1 MKSEDRDSLLR
12 KVPSGVGQVANIAQL
27 AGVDVYGL
35 ITMIV
40 EAARTVRRNRET
52 CQLLA
57 RRVKMIGDLLQQ
69 LESTQLMQHT
79 ETRNPVEQLEETLRH
94 TYMLIRSCQDGS
106 YLYSWFM
113 GGKQAD
119 QLHQVQNEIAFYLQ
133 LFPLVGFVDT
143 SRTWARLLHKAQ
155 PLGTEDTMGELH
167 AVHPSEHNNRTEALK
182 EIHLEDPGIPPCAKS
197 DEEQNTSAFLYGSR
211 QAMNMEEI
219 VNLIGVGKGA
229 ELPYFSFSQILAATD
244 NLSLRNL
251 LGNGVFGCTYK
262 GKLPDG
268 LDIAIKR
275 HNTSSH
281 QGLSEFQAEIEV
293 IPNLR
298 HKNIISLLGFCVQGK
313 EKILVYEYMS
323 NNSLADVISDETKRK
338 LLNWSKCL
346 QIIKG
351 IADGLVYLHLHSQ
364 MCIVHRD
371 LKPSNL
377 LLDPEMNAKISDFGL
392 AKKLAPDAIAEDIV
406 CGTYGYADP
415 EYVTTGKLSQK
426 ADVYSFGI
434 VVLEIICG
442 NNPWFYM
449 VKAKKGSS
457 PGSLPDHACKYLK
470 RPRKLVD
477 PLLRASKGERAQIAE
492 CVKVA
497 LLCVH
502 CRAECRPAMSE
513 VVAMLCSVGSGRSS
527 PAYCC
532 H

>member
-1 MKSEDRDSLLR
+1 MMLWT
-12 KVPSGVGQVANIAQL
+12 GVGQVASIAQL
-27 AGVDVYGL
+27 AGVDAYGL

-79 ETRNPVEQLEETLRH
+79 ETRNPIEQLEETLRH
-94 TYMLIRSCQDGS
+94 TYMVIKSCQDGS
-106 YLYSWFM
+106 YLYSCFM
-113 GGKQAD
+113 GGNQAD
-119 QLHQVQNEIAFYLQ
+119 QLHQVRNEIAFYLQ

-143 SRTWARLLHKAQ
+143 SRTWARLLHRAH
-155 PLGTEDTMGELH
+155 PLGTEDTMDILH
-167 AVHPSEHNNRTEALK
+167 AVHHSEHNNRLRTEALK
-182 EIHLEDPGIPPCAKS
+182 TTQLEDPGIPPCTKS
-197 DEEQNTSAFLYGSR
+197 KEEEKSSQV
-211 QAMNMEEI
+211 MNMEEL

-244 NLSLRNL
+244 NLSLHNL
-251 LGNGVFGCTYK
+251 LGNGGFGCIYK

-275 HNTSSH
+275 HSTSSH
-281 QGLSEFQAEIEV
+281 QGLSEFRAEIEV

-313 EKILVYEYMS
+313 EKMLVYEYMS
-323 NNSLADVISDETKRK
+323 NNSLAAIISDESKRK
-338 LLNWSKCL
+338 LLNWSKRL
-346 QIIKG
+346 HIIKG

-364 MCIVHRD
+364 MSIVHRD
-371 LKPSNL
+371 LKPSNV
-377 LLDPEMNAKISDFGL
+377 LLDPEMNVKISDFGL
-392 AKKLAPDAIAEDIV
+392 AKKVAPGAIVEDLV
-406 CGTYGYADP
+406 YGTYGYADP
-415 EYVTTGKLSQK
+415 EYVATGMISQK

-434 VVLEIICG
+434 LVLEIICG
-442 NNPWFYM
+442 KMSRSYM
-449 VKAKKGSS
+449 VKVEKSSS
-457 PGSLPDHACKYLK
+457 PGSLPDHARKYRK

-477 PLLRASKGERAQIAE
+477 PLLGASKSETAQIAE

-497 LLCVH
+497 LLCVD
-502 CRAECRPAMSE
+502 RRPECRPTMSE
-513 VVAMLCSVGSGRSS
+513 VVAMLCTIGSGRSP
-527 PAYCC
+527 PACYC

>member
-1 MKSEDRDSLLR
+1 MMLWTSVSQLA
-12 KVPSGVGQVANIAQL
+12 SIAQL

-79 ETRNPVEQLEETLRH
+79 ETRNPVEQLEETLQH
-94 TYMLIRSCQDGS
+94 TYMVIASCQGGS
-106 YLYSWFM
+106 YLCSCFM
-113 GGKQAD
+113 GGRQAE

-143 SRTWARLLHKAQ
+143 SRTWSRLLHRAH
-155 PLGTEDTMGELH
+155 PLGTEGTMDELH
-167 AVHPSEHNNRTEALK
+167 AVHSSEHNNRTEAIK
-182 EIHLEDPGIPPCAKS
+182 AIHLEDPGTPPCAKS
-197 DEEQNTSAFLYGSR
+197 DEEQKTS
-211 QAMNMEEI
+211 QAMNMEEL

-251 LGNGVFGCTYK
+251 LGNDVFGCTYK

-268 LDIAIKR
+268 LDIAVKILG
-275 HNTSSH
+275 TSSD
-281 QGLSEFQAEIEV
+281 QGLSEFRAEIEV

-323 NNSLADVISDETKRK
+323 NNSLAAVISDESKRK
-338 LLNWSKCL
+338 LLNWSKRL

-364 MCIVHRD
+364 MGIVYRD
-371 LKPSNL
+371 LKPSNV
-377 LLDPEMNAKISDFGL
+377 LLDPELNVKISDFGL

-415 EYVTTGKLSQK
+415 EYVTTGVLSQK

-457 PGSLPDHACKYLK
+457 PGSLPDHARKYRK

-477 PLLRASKGERAQIAE
+477 PLLRASKSETAQIAE

-502 CRAECRPAMSE
+502 CRADCRPAMSE
-513 VVAMLCSVGSGRSS
+513 VVAMLCGVGSGRSS

>member
-167 AVHPSEHNNRTEALK
+167 AVHPSEHNIRTEALK

-197 DEEQNTSAFLYGSR
+197 DEEQNTT
-211 QAMNMEEI
+211 MNMEEI

-275 HNTSSH
+275 HNTSC
-281 QGLSEFQAEIEV
+281 LSEFQAEIEV

-313 EKILVYEYMS
+313 EKILGYEYMS
-323 NNSLADVISDETKRK
+323 NNSLAAVISDETKRK
-338 LLNWSKCL
+338 LLNWSKRL

-513 VVAMLCSVGSGRSS
+513 VVAMLCGVGSGRSS

>member
-1 MKSEDRDSLLR
+1 MMAELLACRRVIKLVLKFALESDSKEDLLSEKSESSHHLNSLDVAIL
-12 KVPSGVGQVANIAQL
+12 SGEVASIAQL
-27 AGVDVYGL
+27 AGVDAYGL

-79 ETRNPVEQLEETLRH
+79 ETRNPVEQLEETLQR
-94 TYMLIRSCQDGS
+94 TYVVITSCQGSSYLRSC
-106 YLYSWFM
+106 FI

-119 QLHQVQNEIAFYLQ
+119 QLHQVQNDIAFYLQ

-143 SRTWARLLHKAQ
+143 SRTWSRLLHRAH
-155 PLGTEDTMGELH
+155 PLGTEYSSQLQLSLYLIVLITKDCTIMNTFISNLI
-167 AVHPSEHNNRTEALK
+167 LK
-182 EIHLEDPGIPPCAKS
+182 NPVLKIMPLLNTAQMPG
-197 DEEQNTSAFLYGSR
+197 QYG

-268 LDIAIKR
+268 LDIAVKR
-275 HNTSSH
+275 LSTSSH
-281 QGLSEFQAEIEV
+281 QGLSEFRAEIEV

-323 NNSLADVISDETKRK
+323 NNSLAAVISGMFLLIIWAYESKRK
-338 LLNWSKCL
+338 LLNWSKRL

-364 MCIVHRD
+364 MGIVHRD
-371 LKPSNL
+371 LKPSNV
-377 LLDPEMNAKISDFGL
+377 LLDTELNVKISDFGL

-415 EYVTTGKLSQK
+415 EYATTGMLSQK

-457 PGSLPDHACKYLK
+457 PGSLPDH
-470 RPRKLVD
+470 
-477 PLLRASKGERAQIAE
+477 
-492 CVKVA
+492 
-497 LLCVH
+497 
-502 CRAECRPAMSE
+502 
-513 VVAMLCSVGSGRSS
+513 
-527 PAYCC
+527 
-532 H
+532 

>member
-1 MKSEDRDSLLR
+1 MMLWN
-12 KVPSGVGQVANIAQL
+12 GVGQVANIAQL
-27 AGVDVYGL
+27 AGVDAYGL

-40 EAARTVRRNRET
+40 EAARTVRRNRRT

-57 RRVKMIGDLLQQ
+57 RRVKMIGDLLRQ

-94 TYMLIRSCQDGS
+94 TYVLIRSCQDGS
-106 YLYSWFM
+106 YLYSCFM

-119 QLHQVQNEIAFYLQ
+119 QLHQVQNEITFYLQ

-143 SRTWARLLHKAQ
+143 SRTWARLLHTAD
-155 PLGTEDTMGELH
+155 PLGTEGTMDELH
-167 AVHPSEHNNRTEALK
+167 AVHHSEHNNRKLRTEALK
-182 EIHLEDPGIPPCAKS
+182 VTQLEDLETPCTKS
-197 DEEQNTSAFLYGSR
+197 KEEQKAS
-211 QAMNMEEI
+211 QVMNMEEL
-219 VNLIGVGKGA
+219 VNLIGVGKGV

-244 NLSLRNL
+244 NLSLQNL
-251 LGNGVFGCTYK
+251 LGNGGFGCIYK

-275 HNTSSH
+275 HSTSSH
-281 QGLSEFQAEIEV
+281 QGLSEFRAEIEV

-298 HKNIISLLGFCVQGK
+298 HKNIILLLGFCVQGK

-323 NNSLADVISDETKRK
+323 NNSLAAIISDESKRK
-338 LLNWSKCL
+338 LLNWSKRI

-371 LKPSNL
+371 LKASNV
-377 LLDPEMNAKISDFGL
+377 LLDPEMNVKISDFGL
-392 AKKLAPDAIAEDIV
+392 AKKIAPDAIVQDRV
-406 CGTYGYADP
+406 YGTYGYADP
-415 EYVTTGKLSQK
+415 EYVATGMISQK
-426 ADVYSFGI
+426 ADVYSFGV

-442 NNPWFYM
+442 KMSRSYM
-449 VKAKKGSS
+449 VKAKKSS
-457 PGSLPDHACKYLK
+457 SLGSLPDHARKYRK

-477 PLLRASKGERAQIAE
+477 PLLRASKSERAQIAE

-502 CRAECRPAMSE
+502 CRPECRPNMSE

>member
-1 MKSEDRDSLLR
+1 MMLWNGMS
-12 KVPSGVGQVANIAQL
+12 QVASIAQL
-27 AGVDVYGL
+27 AGVDAYGL

-69 LESTQLMQHT
+69 LESMQLMQHT
-79 ETRNPVEQLEETLRH
+79 ETRNPAEQLEETLRH
-94 TYMLIRSCQDGS
+94 TYMLIRAHHVQNEITFYSCF
-106 YLYSWFM
+106 L

-119 QLHQVQNEIAFYLQ
+119 QLHQVQNEITFYLQ
-133 LFPLVGFVDT
+133 LFPLVSFVDT
-143 SRTWARLLHKAQ
+143 SRTWARLLHRAH
-155 PLGTEDTMGELH
+155 PLGTEGTMDELH
-167 AVHPSEHNNRTEALK
+167 AVHPSEQNNRTEALK
-182 EIHLEDPGIPPCAKS
+182 AIHLEDPGTPCAKS
-197 DEEQNTSAFLYGSR
+197 DE
-211 QAMNMEEI
+211 
-219 VNLIGVGKGA
+219 
-229 ELPYFSFSQILAATD
+229 
-244 NLSLRNL
+244 
-251 LGNGVFGCTYK
+251 

-268 LDIAIKR
+268 LDVAVKR
-275 HNTSSH
+275 LSTSSH
-281 QGLSEFQAEIEV
+281 QGLSEFRAEIEV

-323 NNSLADVISDETKRK
+323 NNSLAAVISASS
-338 LLNWSKCL
+338 NN
-346 QIIKG
+346 QG

-364 MCIVHRD
+364 TCIVHRD

-377 LLDPEMNAKISDFGL
+377 LLDPEMNVKISDFGL
-392 AKKLAPDAIAEDIV
+392 AKKLAPDATAEDIV

-415 EYVTTGKLSQK
+415 EYVTTGMLSQK

-434 VVLEIICG
+434 VALEIICG

-457 PGSLPDHACKYLK
+457 PGSLPDHARKYRK

-477 PLLRASKGERAQIAE
+477 PLLRASKSERAQIAE

-497 LLCVH
+497 LLCVQ

-513 VVAMLCSVGSGRSS
+513 VVAMLCSIGSGRSS